1 MQMPATRTPMLTTQ
15 MPATRR
21 LIPAA
26 QMPATQMT
34 IPATQ
39 MLATQMLVTPHPA
52 VTYNA
57 ISRRLKTL
65 QLQVHLNA
73 SPVGSY

>member
-1 MQMPATRTPMLTTQ
+1 MVAMQKPATPTMMLATQ

-21 LIPAA
+21 PIPAA
-26 QMPATQMT
+26 QMPASRMT

-39 MLATQMLVTPHPA
+39 MLATPHPA
-52 VTYNA
+52 VTCDA

-73 SPVGSY
+73 SP